1 LHHAVLA
8 HPSSTAGARPGRDR
22 HAALTTL
29 AWYGNIINGCPRRLC
44 PRPNHGPH
52 TTPPPAERWLGTR
65 ATRAGAVRS
74 LSRLHRHHERAA
86 CCRRRRRERGFLV
99 AADPIPSVHCT
110 RSRARARRGHSM
122 DNKGYY
128 IDHVRA
134 CGLPAMHVGMHVA
147 AGQERARST
156 PLCFYQSLDVR
167 PALGS

>member
-1 LHHAVLA
+1 MPLSPPRLV
-8 HPSSTAGARPGRDR
+8 
-22 HAALTTL
+22 
-29 AWYGNIINGCPRRLC
+29 YGNIINSCSRRFCPRQ
-44 PRPNHGPH
+44 NHGPH

-74 LSRLHRHHERAA
+74 LSRLHTDTTNVPPAA
-86 CCRRRRRERGFLV
+86 
-99 AADPIPSVHCT
+99 AAAASAVSWSLPIRSHPCT
-110 RSRARARRGHSM
+110 ALARARARRGHSM